1 MKIPLSDYR
10 SCHSLQNKTIATN
23 NSGFVP
29 PTSTGSKQLGAHNAR
44 NSLVGVIVGSALGG
58 VAVALGLIGVVFAL
72 RRRARRR
79 LQRTVQRISFA
90 DSIDED
96 RFRPLPYADMAGEEE
111 DTVPDLPLTDTYRLV
126 QRPPI
131 SPTKE
136 REAGLSTGPRQLSSR
151 FSDDQGRETSTMSL
165 PETDVVVEL
174 RAQVRA
180 LRHAIQMQRLEQHSD
195 SSTELPPYSS

>member
-1 MKIPLSDYR
+1 MKIPLSDHR
-10 SCHSLQNKTIATN
+10 SCHSLQNKTITTN
-23 NSGFVP
+23 TSGLVP
-29 PTSTGSKQLGAHNAR
+29 PTSTGSKQSGTHNAH
-44 NSLVGVIVGSALGG
+44 NSLVGVIVGSALGS
-58 VAVALGLIGVVFAL
+58 VAVALGLTGVVFAL

-79 LQRTVQRISFA
+79 LQRTAPRISFA

-96 RFRPLPYADMAGEEE
+96 RFRPLPYADVGGEEE
-111 DTVPDLPLTDTYRLV
+111 DTVPDLPLTDSYRLV

-136 REAGLSTGPRQLSSR
+136 REAGISRGSHPLSSR
-151 FSDDQGRETSTMSL
+151 FPDDQGREPSTTSL

-180 LRHAIQMQRLEQHSD
+180 LRHVIRMQRLEQHSD